1 MFFLN
6 LKLYFDFI
14 PITTAEFSEEKVIH
28 TLILELNENDRLE
41 TFRIFKDSVSVEN
54 LEGSYAIVFYAEVD
68 NIISYIDTQ
77 YYINYSDSEEL
88 PSELI
93 SAVKEL
99 VIIKCNTLGTEGLN
113 SQSSNGVS
121 ENYSN
126 DIPKP
131 IKKKLNRYRKVGWQ
145 YEYCQ

>member
-1 MFFLN
+1 M
-6 LKLYFDFI
+6 
-14 PITTAEFSEEKVIH
+14 EE
-28 TLILELNENDRLE
+28 LIYQ
-41 TFRIFKDSVSVEN
+41 V
-54 LEGSYAIVFYAEVD
+54 LEGVKLRPG
-68 NIISYIDTQ
+68 ISNNSDELLKDLINDVITDVKD
-77 YYINYSDSEEL
+77 YINYSDSEEL

-131 IKKKLNRYRKVGWQ
+131 IKKKLNRYRKLVW
-145 YEYCQ
+145 

>member
-1 MFFLN
+1 MEELIN
-6 LKLYFDFI
+6 QVLQNVKLRPGISNNADELLKDLIND
-14 PITTAEFSEEKVIH
+14 VI
-28 TLILELNENDRLE
+28 NDV
-41 TFRIFKDSVSVEN
+41 KD
-54 LEGSYAIVFYAEVD
+54 
-68 NIISYIDTQ
+68 
-77 YYINYSDSEEL
+77 YINYSDSEEL

-131 IKKKLNRYRKVGWQ
+131 IKKKLNRYRKCKW
-145 YEYCQ
+145 